1 MSREWTEHGLPVIG
15 FVGLSGSG
23 KTTFLEKVIGELTQR
38 GWRVATAKHHHR
50 SDFEID
56 VPGKDSWRH
65 ARAGAVVS
73 MIASERKFALVRR
86 VDHEPGVPELVSAAG
101 SDVDILLT
109 ESIREPGVRQIE
121 VVRSANSDRVT
132 CRLED
137 LFALV
142 TDGSHDVGDA
152 PVFSLDDIAG
162 VTALIES
169 VLQARGLMP
178 RDTAGSADHTE
189 GGATRA

>member
-1 MSREWTEHGLPVIG
+1 VSREWVDHGLLVIG

-23 KTTFLEKVIGELTQR
+23 KTTLLEKVIGELTQR

-50 SDFEID
+50 SDFEVDI
-56 VPGKDSWRH
+56 PGKDSWRH

-73 MIASERKFALVRR
+73 MISAERKFALARR
-86 VDHEPGVPELVSAAG
+86 VDSEATVPELVRAAG

-109 ESIREPGVRQIE
+109 ESIREQGVRQIE
-121 VVRSANSDRVT
+121 VVRSANSDRIT
-132 CRLED
+132 CPRQD

-142 TDGSHDVGDA
+142 TDADHDVGDVS
-152 PVFSLDDIAG
+152 VFALDDVAG
-162 VTALIES
+162 VTALIEG
-169 VLQARGLMP
+169 VLYARGLTSSSTGCRANP
-178 RDTAGSADHTE
+178 TE